1 MINMISKII
10 ESINKFPERNA
21 FFIKEKYYTYS
32 QLGKEIAG
40 IKNSLLPH
48 LPASSSKHIGVMM
61 YEDFHS
67 YSSCIAILLSGCG
80 YVPLNPLNPVE
91 RNIEIIQQAGV
102 KILLSSNGLNESEY
116 NKDNR
121 LTIIDTSKLSSE
133 TIDFTFPPSFD
144 DDPAYVIFTS
154 GSTGKPK
161 GAPISRGNLN
171 AFLDSV
177 WHIGWEIN
185 EEDKFL
191 QMSSMTF
198 DMSIL
203 TFIIPLCVGACI
215 YTVPED
221 EIKYLYGFKLMVEQG
236 ITFIAVVPSTLS
248 YLKPYFNS
256 INLPAIRYSLVCGE
270 SFPIE
275 LANLWQH
282 CVPNGKIVN
291 IYGPT
296 EATVFTHSYH
306 YSSDL
311 HDKSYNN
318 IMALGDLIKNME
330 TLLLDES
337 GTEVMP
343 GEKGELCITGKQLT
357 SGYLNNPEKNKES
370 FFIRKQD
377 NVEKRFY
384 RTGDIVFTDNEKCY
398 FYVGRKDHQVKIQGH
413 RVELGDI
420 EKHARDITQT
430 ENTVAIAHLNEFGN
444 YQIHLFT
451 EQIDYNREVILG
463 YLKSKLPYYMIPSD
477 ITKLSKLPVN
487 LNGKIDRVALKE
499 MVKLK

>member
-1 MINMISKII
+1 MISRITDSII
-10 ESINKFPERNA
+10 NFPYRNS
-21 FFIKEKYYTYS
+21 FFIRDKFYTYA
-32 QLGKEIAG
+32 QLGQVISNIRSALIPYLPEI
-40 IKNSLLPH
+40 SP
-48 LPASSSKHIGVMM
+48 KHIGVLM
-61 YEDFHS
+61 YEDFES
-67 YSSCIAILLSGCG
+67 YASCISVLLSGYG
-80 YVPLNPLNPVE
+80 YVPLNPLNPIE
-91 RNIEIIQQAGV
+91 RNLEIIHQANV
-102 KILLSSNGLNESEY
+102 KIVLSSHRTTELITNTNLE
-116 NKDNR
+116 
-121 LTIIDTSKLSSE
+121 LIDTGQLPDE
-133 TIDFTFPPSFD
+133 VIDLEFPPKKD

-161 GAPISRGNLN
+161 GAPISIGNLN

-177 WHIGWEIN
+177 WHIGWDIN
-185 EEDKFL
+185 EEDRFL

-248 YLKPYFNS
+248 YLKPYFSS

-282 CVPNGKIVN
+282 CVPNAKIVN

-306 YSSDL
+306 YSKGT

-318 IMALGDLIKNME
+318 IMALGDLVKNME
-330 TLLLDES
+330 TLLLDEKGS
-337 GTEVMP
+337 EVKP
-343 GEKGELCITGKQLT
+343 GQKGELCITGKQLT
-357 SGYLNNPEKNKES
+357 NGYINNPEKNLEC
-370 FFIRKQD
+370 FFIKKHD
-377 NVEKRFY
+377 DVERRFY
-384 RTGDIVFTDNEKCY
+384 RTGDIVFMDNEGCY
-398 FYVGRKDHQVKIQGH
+398 FYVGRKDYQVKIQGH

-451 EQIDYNREVILG
+451 EQINYKREVILS

-477 ITKLSKLPVN
+477 ITRVSKLPVN
-487 LNGKIDRVALKE
+487 LNGKIDRGALKE
-499 MVKLK
+499 MIKLK